1 MIDLRGIHDIVTPRQ
16 LHSIG
21 FMLRYLMV
29 TNNDVTIDIKARI
42 DDLYKKINEEGIDI
56 IYSSFFTA
64 TERFLDLPR
73 KQDLFAAI
81 NRMRKIN
88 ITSM

>member
-1 MIDLRGIHDIVTPRQ
+1 MTYI
-16 LHSIG
+16 
-21 FMLRYLMV
+21 
-29 TNNDVTIDIKARI
+29 
-42 DDLYKKINEEGIDI
+42 KKINEEGIDI
-56 IYSSFFTA
+56 IYSSFFTS